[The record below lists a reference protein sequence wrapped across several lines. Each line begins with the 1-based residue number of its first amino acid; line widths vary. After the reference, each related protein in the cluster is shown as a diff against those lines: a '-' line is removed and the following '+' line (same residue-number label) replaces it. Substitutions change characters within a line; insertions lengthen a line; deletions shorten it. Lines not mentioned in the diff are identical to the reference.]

1 MELFLDTLH
10 PEVGIKVLRGKMK
23 LFKNFQTKK
32 QLKEEN
38 IKLKALLSC
47 SMRVYDVERNIQ
59 KVQSSFAVS
68 YHERDIPEEIIKRQ
82 IEKNMIDVIK
92 PFIDY
97 DIKDDGNGG
106 KICCGYLY
114 VADKK

>member
-1 MELFLDTLH
+1 
-10 PEVGIKVLRGKMK
+10 MK

-47 SMRVYDVERNIQ
+47 PVRVYAVERNIQ

-68 YHERDIPEEIIKRQ
+68 YHERNIPEEFIKRQ
-82 IEKNMIDVIK
+82 IKKRMIDVLK
-92 PFIDY
+92 PFINY

-106 KICCGYLY
+106 KIFYGYLY
-114 VADKK
+114 VADKKGN